1 MRGGRMP
8 LAGALA
14 VTSGAVG
21 IAAALLSFPGGSDIG
36 MPMTPMMPTGSL
48 PAWLLLIFSGVVL
61 VNGILLIVGVGMAPR
76 PQGGLMLLYGG
87 LMVLVGWLMVG
98 TDLFMMQMAGVSA
111 VAMFG
116 LGGLM
121 LVSGGLTVAP
131 RRMGGRRP
139 A

>member
-1 MRGGRMP
+1 MRGRRMP

-21 IAAALLSFPGGSDIG
+21 IAAGLLSLPSAG
-36 MPMTPMMPTGSL
+36 MDMPVDPMMAAASL
-48 PAWLLLIFSGVVL
+48 PALLLLGFSGIVL
-61 VNGILLIVGVGMAPR
+61 VNGILLIVGVGVAAR

-87 LMVLVGWLMVG
+87 LMVLVGWLMLG
-98 TDLFMMQMAGVSA
+98 TNLFAMQMATVSA

-121 LVSGGLTVAP
+121 VVSGIVMMAGRP
-131 RRMGGRRP
+131 MGERP
-139 A
+139 PA

>member
-1 MRGGRMP
+1 MRGRKMP

-21 IAAALLSFPGGSDIG
+21 IAAALLSFPSGGMG
-36 MPMTPMMPTGSL
+36 MPVDPMMPVASL
-48 PAWLLLIFSGVVL
+48 PALLLLAFSGVVL
-61 VNGILLIVGVGMAPR
+61 VNGILLIVGVGVTAR
-76 PQGGLMLLYGG
+76 PQGGLMLVYGG
-87 LMVLVGWLMVG
+87 LMVVVGWLMLG
-98 TDLFMMQMAGVSA
+98 TNLFAMQMATPSA

-121 LVSGGLTVAP
+121 VVSGIIMIAGRP
-131 RRMGGRRP
+131 MRERRP